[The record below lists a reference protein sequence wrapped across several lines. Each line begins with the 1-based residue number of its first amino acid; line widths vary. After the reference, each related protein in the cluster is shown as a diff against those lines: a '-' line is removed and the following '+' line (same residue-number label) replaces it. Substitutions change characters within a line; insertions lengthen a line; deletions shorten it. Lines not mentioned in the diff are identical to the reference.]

1 MKTAASSE
9 NVSAQ
14 ASVASDNEALISDTE
29 SVGEAEEEKK
39 IEERVQAMNLNSSS
53 AQEAEFSEEEDA
65 KSEAFKKKGN
75 ELFKGKYFHLKS
87 HSIYIV

>member
-65 KSEAFKKKGN
+65 KSEAFK
-75 ELFKGKYFHLKS
+75 
-87 HSIYIV
+87 

>member
-14 ASVASDNEALISDTE
+14 ASASAASDNEALISDTE

-65 KSEAFKKKGN
+65 KSEAFK
-75 ELFKGKYFHLKS
+75 
-87 HSIYIV
+87 

>member
-14 ASVASDNEALISDTE
+14 ASAGATSDNEALISDTE

-53 AQEAEFSEEEDA
+53 AQETEFSEEEDA
-65 KSEAFKKKGN
+65 KSEAFK
-75 ELFKGKYFHLKS
+75 
-87 HSIYIV
+87 